1 MSVVRTATA
10 SDLDPCAEIAGG
22 KPGKAR
28 FAKALSASNGLVLVA
43 EWAGAPVGF
52 LIATLPGATATVAD
66 FAVEAPG
73 LWPSVGQ
80 HLLREAR
87 ARLAERAIKQILVQ
101 GGDAAKTALLESE
114 GLTQTPEG
122 WWAAAV

>member
-1 MSVVRTATA
+1 VSVVRTATA

-22 KPGKAR
+22 KPGKVR
-28 FAKALSASNGLVLVA
+28 FVQALSASDGVFLVA

-52 LIATLPGATATVAD
+52 LIATLTGATATIED
-66 FAVEAPG
+66 FSVEAPG

-87 ARLAERAIKQILVQ
+87 ARLAQRAITQILVQ

-122 WWAAAV
+122 WAAAI